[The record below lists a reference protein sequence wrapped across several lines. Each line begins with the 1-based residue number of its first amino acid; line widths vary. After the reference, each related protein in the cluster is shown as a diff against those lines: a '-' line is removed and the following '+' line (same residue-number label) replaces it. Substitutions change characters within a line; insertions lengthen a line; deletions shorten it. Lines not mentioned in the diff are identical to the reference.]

1 MRVCIPIWSSLHP
14 ATTVDQQDY
23 LSLGE
28 SASDGEDDSELFGF
42 LQESPTPGDTSVP
55 ADTSSTHNT
64 YFQAS
69 QGKQIGCTTNTPLIS
84 PASQLATNSFV
95 HLKIHSPIETG
106 TDMTQKSSQPVV
118 SPPIQL
124 QIPVNRAKGK
134 RASTSTDL
142 NRDAKRF
149 EFLYNPT
156 SKTLRPATIVTYI
169 GETIVATHE
178 QPQTRQN
185 SYPIHNP
192 STSPLVYYPDKHKDW
207 HNREI
212 FKPALNAKS
221 QSGLPRIDIYVYTID
236 ANIKT
241 REQRAKKTHQRNMHI
256 MQTPIERFYPE
267 LWDAEHATV
276 NKSEIVSGTHLQM
289 LPFYREPH
297 ENSFSVIRTPASKFQ
312 KVPTAI
318 EEPTEPLYIDPPPQQ
333 HSLSEQG
340 IHLMHCQDPIE
351 LFDAIYP
358 PHELENILEQIKIFR
373 LQNNW
378 HEWLE
383 PTYREIR
390 CFIGPLL
397 WTSLVQ
403 LPNVRAYFTTSQ
415 IYHLPH
421 FKAHMSRNRF
431 EQLLSMLHFTNNQ
444 KLRLFYP
451 QPNAT
456 RLNYAINYQL

>member
-1 MRVCIPIWSSLHP
+1 MRMRVCIPIWSSLHP

-221 QSGLPRIDIYVYTID
+221 QSGLPRIDKYVYTID

-241 REQRAKKTHQRNMHI
+241 REQRAKRLTKEICTSCKHPLNASIQHCG
-256 MQTPIERFYPE
+256 MQNTQLWTKVKSYPG
-267 LWDAEHATV
+267 HTSRCYHSIG
-276 NKSEIVSGTHLQM
+276 NHT
-289 LPFYREPH
+289 
-297 ENSFSVIRTPASKFQ
+297 RTPFQ
-312 KVPTAI
+312 WSEHLRVSFKRCQQ
-318 EEPTEPLYIDPPPQQ
+318 PLK
-333 HSLSEQG
+333 S
-340 IHLMHCQDPIE
+340 
-351 LFDAIYP
+351 
-358 PHELENILEQIKIFR
+358 
-373 LQNNW
+373 
-378 HEWLE
+378 
-383 PTYREIR
+383 
-390 CFIGPLL
+390 
-397 WTSLVQ
+397 
-403 LPNVRAYFTTSQ
+403 
-415 IYHLPH
+415 
-421 FKAHMSRNRF
+421 
-431 EQLLSMLHFTNNQ
+431 LLSHFT
-444 KLRLFYP
+444 
-451 QPNAT
+451 
-456 RLNYAINYQL
+456 